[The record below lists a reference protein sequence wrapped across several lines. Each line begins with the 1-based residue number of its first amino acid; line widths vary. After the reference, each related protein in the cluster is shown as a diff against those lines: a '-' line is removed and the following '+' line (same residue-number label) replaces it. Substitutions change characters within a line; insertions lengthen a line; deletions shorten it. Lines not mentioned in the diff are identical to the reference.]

1 MGTSKKYQFP
11 LTLTFFGLTSSYRKE
26 LFTQLHDLV
35 FHGGG
40 GFIHKEVYNMPTWL
54 RRFHIEQIN
63 QFNKEQNEKIEK
75 TQGKQPD
82 NQSNKPLGPNISPSS
97 TYNY

>member
-1 MGTSKKYQFP
+1 M
-11 LTLTFFGLTSSYRKE
+11 
-26 LFTQLHDLV
+26 FTQLHDLV

-63 QFNKEQNEKIEK
+63 QYNKEKNEEIDKSESN
-75 TQGKQPD
+75 TTSPS
-82 NQSNKPLGPNISPSS
+82 SNKPLGPNIDPST

>member
-1 MGTSKKYQFP
+1 
-11 LTLTFFGLTSSYRKE
+11 
-26 LFTQLHDLV
+26 V

-63 QFNKEQNEKIEK
+63 QYNKEQNEEREK
-75 TQGKQPD
+75 AQGKPSI
-82 NQSNKPLGPNISPSS
+82 NTSNKPLSPNITPSS

>member
-1 MGTSKKYQFP
+1 
-11 LTLTFFGLTSSYRKE
+11 
-26 LFTQLHDLV
+26 
-35 FHGGG
+35 
-40 GFIHKEVYNMPTWL
+40 MPTWL